1 MPLTTETSNER
12 TAELD
17 AMSLGDI
24 LAVMNDEDARVPEAI
39 RKALPRIEAAVR
51 QAFAS
56 LRRGGRLIYL
66 GAGTSGRLGVLDAVE
81 CVPTFGVP
89 PDRVLGL
96 IAGGSE
102 AMMRAVEGAE
112 DDPALGVADLKSIL
126 LSKEDTVVGIAA
138 SGRTPYVIGALKY
151 ARSVGAATVSLSCN
165 EGSPLSRVADVP
177 IEISPG
183 PEVLTGS
190 TRLKAGSVQKM
201 VLNMISTASMVLWGK
216 VYKNLMVDV
225 RATNEKLRLR
235 AENIVMAAAEV
246 GRQEARR
253 ALADSGGDCKP
264 AIVSL
269 LLHCSDE
276 EARETLKRADG
287 RVRTA
292 IEGN

>member
-112 DDPALGVADLKSIL
+112 DDPALGVADLKSIS

-165 EGSPLSRVADVP
+165 EGAPLSRVADVP